1 MKFSFFKNDKTTAL
15 DELIL
20 FVFVAIC
27 LAGGIALVVIAPSF
41 WIITSAQTKSFGVL
55 WILVAAMFI
64 PGLIY
69 RLFTNEIKK

>member
-1 MKFSFFKNDKTTAL
+1 MKFSLIRNDKSTAL

-20 FVFVAIC
+20 FVFIAIC
-27 LAGGIALVVIAPSF
+27 LSSGIALVAVAPSF
-41 WIITSAQTKSFGVL
+41 WIIDSAMTKTAGVL
-55 WILVAAMFI
+55 LIIVAVMFI